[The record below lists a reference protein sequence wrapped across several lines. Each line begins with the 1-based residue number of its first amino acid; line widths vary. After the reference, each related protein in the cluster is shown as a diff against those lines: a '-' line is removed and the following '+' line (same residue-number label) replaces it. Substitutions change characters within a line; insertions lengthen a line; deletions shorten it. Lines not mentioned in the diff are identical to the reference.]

1 MYNILLTDDEK
12 IVTDSLTMILNKNF
26 AEQVKIFTA
35 NSGTK
40 ALEEVRSKN
49 IDILFMD
56 ISMPGLSGLEAVSL
70 IKQMNPNI
78 IVIILTAY
86 DKFQYAQQALNMGA
100 FKYLTKPVNRNLIIQ
115 TVRDAMNAVDDERG
129 KQTDSIKLHQ
139 KLNVVSPMV
148 ESDFIY
154 SCIFNNGNTDFTDY
168 LDYFGITD
176 SDYFFACLEVPDTAP
191 NNRGSVYE
199 KIREILSS
207 KCRCIIGSFMGNR
220 VTIFFPLA
228 SGGMDSFSE
237 KIQHELMGELFTLL
251 SIQIS
256 AKIKIGVSGIEHN
269 IEDAQKAYNAASV
282 LLNKID
288 SSGGIEFSGLQN
300 IQQGNSQ
307 TAKPAQKLLTSIR
320 LGDSANAGEYARE
333 CATSILAEHK
343 DEPDKI
349 KGALFELVIQEKN
362 AVVEL
367 NPSYKNPAIDSAFS
381 FFEKTDSVQEQIQY
395 LAERSMECA
404 LEIQNLKSQTENPI
418 IKKAL
423 VYIEEHLADLQGLEP
438 LAQTLNVS
446 PFYLSKLFKEE
457 TGDTFINYL
466 TSMRLEKAKKLLK
479 DSSMIIKEITAGVG
493 YNDQNYFSK
502 LFKQRF
508 GVSPTEYRA
517 KATSN

>member
-1 MYNILLTDDEK
+1 VYNILLTDDEK

-40 ALEEVRSKN
+40 ALEEVRSQN

-56 ISMPGLSGLEAVSL
+56 ISMPGISGLEAVSL
-70 IKQMNPNI
+70 IKQLNPNI

-176 SDYFFACLEVPDTAP
+176 SDYFFACLEVPETSAS
-191 NNRGSVYE
+191 NRGSIYE

-288 SSGGIEFSGLQN
+288 QGIEFSGVQSVQKN
-300 IQQGNSQ
+300 VPQ
-307 TAKPAQKLLTSIR
+307 TTKAAQKLLTSIR

-333 CATSILAEHK
+333 CATSILAEYK
-343 DEPDKI
+343 NEPDKI
-349 KGALFELVIQEKN
+349 KGALFELIIQEKN
-362 AVVEL
+362 VVVEM
-367 NPSYKNPAIDSAFS
+367 NPSYENPAIDSAFS
-381 FFEKTDSVQEQIQY
+381 FFEKTDSTQEQIGY

-404 LEIQNLKSQTENPI
+404 VEIQNLKSQSENPI
-418 IKKAL
+418 IKKARI
-423 VYIEEHLADLQGLEP
+423 YIEEHLADLQGLEP
-438 LAQTLNVS
+438 LAQILNVS

-457 TGDTFINYL
+457 TGETFINYL
-466 TSMRLEKAKKLLK
+466 TSMRLEKAKKMLK
-479 DSSMIIKEITAGVG
+479 DGSMIIKEITADVG